1 MGFLVNEG
9 KPFLQN
15 VIPLLLEHSVLR
27 GKILK
32 VVKKKKKGKNTIH
45 PKVISTL
52 KKYVEAERKIHVKV

>member
-15 VIPLLLEHSVLR
+15 VILLLLEHSVLR
-27 GKILK
+27 GRILK
-32 VVKKKKKGKNTIH
+32 IVKKKKKQKPTIQ

-52 KKYVEAERKIHVKV
+52 KKYVEPEREIHVKM

>member
-32 VVKKKKKGKNTIH
+32 VLKKKKSKNTIH

-52 KKYVEAERKIHVKV
+52 KKYVEAEREIHVKV